1 MEPPENP
8 SANLR
13 TTADRLSDVSPLV
26 WLVLG
31 VSVVIVFS
39 VLAFLLT
46 GFTDG

>member
-8 SANLR
+8 TDNLR

-31 VSVVIVFS
+31 
-39 VLAFLLT
+39 LAAVAI
-46 GFTDG
+46 FTVAILEFGSSMNL